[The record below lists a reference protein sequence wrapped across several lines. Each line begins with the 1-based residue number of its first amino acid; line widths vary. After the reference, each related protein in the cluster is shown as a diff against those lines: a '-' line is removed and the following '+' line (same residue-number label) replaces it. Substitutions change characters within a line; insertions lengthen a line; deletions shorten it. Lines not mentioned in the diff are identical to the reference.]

1 MMTIVLRCI
10 LIAVSL
16 TTMIYIVKKIRS
28 SRMQIEDSLFWLMF
42 SILLVVFAIVPKLP
56 DILANVVGIYSTVN
70 FHFLLFIIILLI
82 KVFMMSVRMSQLEN
96 RIRELTQKIA
106 IDANMRDNPGKEDNN
121 NEDIIYD
128 SGDE

>member
-1 MMTIVLRCI
+1 
-10 LIAVSL
+10 
-16 TTMIYIVKKIRS
+16 
-28 SRMQIEDSLFWLMF
+28 
-42 SILLVVFAIVPKLP
+42 
-56 DILANVVGIYSTVN
+56 
-70 FHFLLFIIILLI
+70 
-82 KVFMMSVRMSQLEN
+82 MMSVRMSQLEN